1 MQNIFTNVAQRK
13 INVIFYTFLLPV
25 FINAQSL
32 LKSGDVVYAEADQ
45 QGGIYTVCKSSGPNE
60 MEWLGKLAGVTIHEI
75 ADYQTSIQKKSKI
88 KAGHTAIPVNK
99 GYIISN
105 PNFKKWKHSYVVV
118 RYRVKKGETM
128 YSIARQ
134 YFDTSEDNIV
144 AINKKSDYSVK
155 TGEELI
161 MGWLLL
167 PEITSIEVRKAKKE
181 KSGERANER
190 NNTVKTITPQK
201 EVRQEPPVKQVPEEV
216 LPRLKEETFIQ
227 IEKNVIGIWDKNGS
241 ASENY
246 YALFNDVAPGN
257 YIEAY
262 NPMLKRA
269 IKAKVI
275 GRIPAG
281 TYAADIELI
290 LNPAAAKE
298 LGLLDIR
305 FKALVKYMMKE

>member
-1 MQNIFTNVAQRK
+1 MRNIFTNEPQRK
-13 INVIFYTFLLPV
+13 INVILYTFLLPF
-25 FINAQSL
+25 FINAQSA

-45 QGGIYTVCKSSGPNE
+45 HGNIYTVWKSSASNE
-60 MEWLGKLAGVTIHEI
+60 LEWLGKLAGVTLHEI
-75 ADYQTSIQKKSKI
+75 ADYQVSIQKKSKI
-88 KAGHTAIPVNK
+88 RPGYTAIPVNR

-105 PNFKKWKHSYVVV
+105 PKFKKWKHSYVVV
-118 RYRVKKGETM
+118 TYRVKKGETM

-134 YFDTSEDNIV
+134 YFDTSEDFIV

-167 PEITSIEVRKAKKE
+167 PESTSGEARKDKKE
-181 KSGERANER
+181 KSGEKNTDR
-190 NNTVKTITPQK
+190 NNAIKTTTSQK
-201 EVRQEPPVKQVPEEV
+201 EVRKETPVRQLPEEV

-241 ASENY
+241 ASDNY
-246 YALFNDVAPGN
+246 YALFNEVAPGN

-262 NPMLKRA
+262 NPMLKRV

-275 GRIPAG
+275 GRIPAV

-290 LNPAAAKE
+290 LNPAAARE

>member
-1 MQNIFTNVAQRK
+1 MRNIFTNEPQRK
-13 INVIFYTFLLPV
+13 INVILYTFLLPF
-25 FINAQSL
+25 FINAQSA
-32 LKSGDVVYAEADQ
+32 LKSGDVLYAEADQ
-45 QGGIYTVCKSSGPNE
+45 KGDVYTVCKSPASSE
-60 MEWLGKLAGVTIHEI
+60 LDWLGKLAGVNIHEI
-75 ADYQTSIQKKSKI
+75 ADYQAFIQKKSKI
-88 KAGHTAIPVNK
+88 RPGHTALPINK

-105 PNFKKWKHSYVVV
+105 PHFKKWKHSYVVV
-118 RYRVKKGETM
+118 KYRVKKGETM
-128 YSIARQ
+128 FSIARQ
-134 YFDTSEDNIV
+134 YFDTSEDFIV
-144 AINKKSDYSVK
+144 AINKKSDYNVK

-167 PEITSIEVRKAKKE
+167 PEITSGEVRKDKKE
-181 KSGERANER
+181 KSVEKNNDR
-190 NNTVKTITPQK
+190 NNAIKTITSQK
-201 EVRQEPPVKQVPEEV
+201 EIRKETPVIQAPEEV
-216 LPRLKEETFIQ
+216 LPRLKEEAFIQ

-246 YALFNDVAPGN
+246 YALFNEVAPGN

-262 NPMLKRA
+262 NPMLKRV

-281 TYAADIELI
+281 TYADDIELI
-290 LNPAAAKE
+290 LNPAAARE